1 MSLIPSIIVTAI
13 LFLYP
18 TWRISSRAGFPG
30 PLSLVVLIPGLGLF
44 VLLFLLAFLRW
55 PNRRDV
61 AAARDDWG

>member
-55 PNRRDV
+55 PNRREV
-61 AAARDDWG
+61 AAARHDWG

>member
-1 MSLIPSIIVTAI
+1 MSLFASVIVTAI

-18 TWRISSRAGFPG
+18 IWRICSRAGLPG

-55 PNRRDV
+55 PNSREV